1 MLELEPKTRRKSR
14 FTKRRLIPLLPED
27 DTVWM
32 TAQQVA
38 EYQHV
43 SLSTVQ
49 RRTKNEELPHALNM
63 ANRPLYRKSDVDRF
77 FNRTYGV
84 YK

>member
-1 MLELEPKTRRKSR
+1 
-14 FTKRRLIPLLPED
+14 
-27 DTVWM
+27 M